1 MSELSFKTYCIEN
14 YAEYKNISSSVVFKK
29 FSDSNLLTHLNND
42 YEDLHGM
49 GKEFLMDYFDK
60 WLCNI
65 YCKDSELEEFLMA
78 DTHHLI
84 KTLTIPQIAEL
95 LMKNDGLSEDEAL
108 KTIYESPIEPLLED
122 DSMGLYGQSALYL
135 YGLIKDGINL

>member
-1 MSELSFKTYCIEN
+1 
-14 YAEYKNISSSVVFKK
+14 
-29 FSDSNLLTHLNND
+29 
-42 YEDLHGM
+42 
-49 GKEFLMDYFDK
+49 
-60 WLCNI
+60 
-65 YCKDSELEEFLMA
+65 MA

-108 KTIYESPIEPLLED
+108 KTIYESPIELLLED

-135 YGLIKDGINL
+135 YGLIKDGIRTV